1 MLDRFRSIVVGLSLI
16 VVVALVSLYL
26 VVQIGGGED
35 IFGESEG
42 NLPLVQFAEL
52 TYNADDNGYLL
63 CPQNVCK
70 QAVADGVAPIF
81 PLDQGRL
88 RQLLVDFAD
97 ANPTVNA
104 FRFDLRANQF
114 DFTEKMPGQPFP
126 AVVTVKVIGL
136 DTYSSTIAIYSRQ
149 PIGSS
154 DKSDHM
160 ERVTRWLRV
169 VLDTVNPSTS

>member
-16 VVVALVSLYL
+16 VIVALVSLYL

-42 NLPLVQFAEL
+42 SLPPVDFGQLA
-52 TYNADDNGYLL
+52 YSADDNGYLL
-63 CPQNVCK
+63 CPPDACGN
-70 QAVADGVAPIF
+70 AVADGVP
-81 PLDQGRL
+81 PLFSVDAGRL

-97 ANPTVNA
+97 SNPTVNT

-126 AVVTVKVIGL
+126 AVVTIKIIEV
-136 DTYSSTIAIYSRQ
+136 DAYSSTAAIYSRQ
-149 PIGSS
+149 PVGSS
-154 DKSDHM
+154 DKADHM

-169 VLDTVNPSTS
+169 ILEASNGTVS